1 MIEKIMNEPQP
12 LPRKVPDYMRKKG
25 GLWYWTGA
33 MVMIAL
39 FYELLTGIILLFY
52 YQPSNAYA
60 STESFLNIPYGT
72 IILTTHLYGAYIMI
86 GLVYVHLFRNLF
98 IGSYKKPREMQW
110 IIGLLLLLLTLAVAF
125 FGYSMSGDVL
135 SSDATDVGRGIA
147 NGFPVIGSYLSSIFF
162 GTGTSITLFSRLEG
176 WHIILAGSILVLFA
190 AHFFMSEYNT
200 IMPSPKEN
208 NYRVPA
214 VDTEKSSYKPWYPYN
229 LLYMAE
235 MSFFTLALI
244 FIIPSVL
251 ALLPNVPALFSP
263 FPQVAASSP
272 LASLVPP
279 YPPWFLLFVYKE
291 LDFQISG
298 SIGPFWAVVLFTG
311 LPLGYLLLVPFLDK
325 SDTLK
330 ISRRAS
336 IVYLGILGLFYY
348 IGLSVWGAL
357 RPGIPVSNITAFA
370 FFAVPMLVTVP
381 LVYLAISKIERSKLE
396 NGGNLWKIYSMLP
409 ITGFLSITTGIVLY
423 ESIVSQNRYYYV
435 ALIILIVFIAVSAL
449 YIYGWIYDIK
459 RNEKSEMMSGRWHVA
474 FGSVYAFVAV
484 MIITIIS
491 SFPPTVIKY
500 QALYGI
506 GMGILLILAAA
517 FVKLYRSY
525 VYKE

>member
-12 LPRKVPDYMRKKG
+12 LPRKVPDYMRQKG

-33 MVMIAL
+33 MVMIAF

-72 IILTTHLYGAYIMI
+72 IILTTHLYGAYVMI
-86 GLVYVHLFRNLF
+86 GLVYLHLLRNLF
-98 IGSYKKPREMQW
+98 VGSYKKPREMQW
-110 IIGLLLLLLTLAVAF
+110 ITGLLLLVLTLAVAF

-190 AHFFMSEYNT
+190 AHFFLSEYNT

-208 NYRVPA
+208 SYRVPA

-235 MSFFTLALI
+235 ISFFTLSII

-263 FPQVAASSP
+263 FPQVAATSP
-272 LASLVPP
+272 LASSVPP

-291 LDFQISG
+291 LDFQISA
-298 SIGPFWAVVLFTG
+298 SIGPFWAVVFFTG
-311 LPLGYLLLVPFLDK
+311 LPLIYLLLVPYVDR
-325 SDTLK
+325 SYTLK
-330 ISRRAS
+330 ISRRAV
-336 IVYLGILGLFYY
+336 IVYTGILGLFYY

-357 RPGIPVSNITAFA
+357 RPGVPISNLLAFA
-370 FFAVPMLVTVP
+370 FFALPMVITVP
-381 LVYLAISKIERSKLE
+381 LVYLAIGKIERSKSE
-396 NGGNLWKIYSMLP
+396 NSGNLWKIYSMLP
-409 ITGFLSITTGIVLY
+409 ITGFLSVLTGIVLY
-423 ESIVSQNRYYYV
+423 ESLVTKDPYYYV
-435 ALIILIVFIAVSAL
+435 ALVVLIVLIALSAL
-449 YIYGWIYDIK
+449 YIYGWIYGIRK
-459 RNEKSEMMSGRWHVA
+459 TEKVEMMSGKWHVV
-474 FGSVYAFVAV
+474 FGSIYAFIAV
-484 MIITIIS
+484 FIISIIS

-506 GMGILLILAAA
+506 GMGIILILSAA
-517 FVKLYRSY
+517 FIKLYRSY
-525 VYKE
+525 VFKE